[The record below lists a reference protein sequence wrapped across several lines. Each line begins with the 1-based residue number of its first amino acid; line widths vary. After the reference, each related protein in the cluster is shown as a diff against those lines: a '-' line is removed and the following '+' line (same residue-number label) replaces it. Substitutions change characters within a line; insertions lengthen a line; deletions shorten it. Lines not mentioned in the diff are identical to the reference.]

1 MREILEI
8 LEAAL
13 GERYGAPALLG
24 EGGMSV
30 VFRALDRKHDRAVAI
45 KVLRPELAVTLG
57 GERFLS
63 EIRICA
69 QLSHPHI
76 LPLYDSGS
84 AGSLLYYIMPLVDGE
99 SLRAR
104 LAREGALLV
113 EDALHIARG
122 VAAALDYAHG
132 RGIVHRDIKPENV
145 MLCAGE
151 PLVAD
156 FGVARAI
163 TSAEKTRHTSP
174 GFAVGTPVYM
184 SPEQACGEPDLDGRS
199 DLYSLGCVLYE
210 MLTGRPPYDGATAMA
225 ITAAKLSEEPPP
237 VGAHRPVSAALEA
250 VVSRA
255 LARRPEERFATAREL
270 AQALAGGAYPLAS
283 IDAETSSTGEQ
294 MEAPLGSIAVLPFVN
309 QGGDEEDEFLSD
321 GLTEDLIHLLGT
333 VEGLHV
339 VARTTA
345 YAFKGTTEDVR
356 AIGRRLN
363 IGAVLEGSVRRAGNR
378 LRVTT
383 RLVKAADG
391 YQLWSERFDR
401 TLDDVFAVQDEIAQA
416 TVRALESRLLGRSAA
431 ATARSREAHELYL
444 RGRRA
449 WNLRTEEGLKASVEY
464 LKSALDADPG
474 YALAHAALADS
485 YATLGT
491 YGVQA
496 AHEVMPLAEQAAER
510 ALEIEPDLAE
520 ALTSL
525 GCVKA
530 SYRWQWSEAETLFRR
545 AIAARPGY
553 ATAHQ
558 WLAMN
563 CLVPGRRFDE
573 ARAALDQALRYDPLN
588 PSIRVSQGLVEHFA
602 GNGAAAVETCRRAI
616 EADPG
621 FGMARYFLGRA
632 LSAMGRYAEAIA
644 AFGRAAELTG
654 ASPEIAGS
662 LGHALARLGR
672 SGQAVEKLTELE
684 ARSRERYVSPV
695 LLALVAIGL
704 DDRDRALAE
713 LERAVEE
720 RSIQLTWIALRP
732 SFAPLRNEPRFR
744 AVLAH
749 AGLADTSS

>member
-1 MREILEI
+1 MQGI
-8 LEAAL
+8 LEAVRPAL
-13 GERYGAPALLG
+13 GERYDEPALLG

-30 VFRALDRKHDRAVAI
+30 VFRAVDRKHDRAVAI
-45 KVLRPELAVTLG
+45 KVLRPELAIALG
-57 GERFLS
+57 AERFLT

-104 LAREGALLV
+104 LSREGALAI

-151 PLVAD
+151 PIVAD
-156 FGVARAI
+156 FGVAKAI
-163 TSAEKTRHTSP
+163 SSAEKTRHTSP

-199 DLYSLGCVLYE
+199 DIYSLGCVLYE
-210 MLTGRPPYDGATAMA
+210 MLTGTVPFDGETAMA
-225 ITAAKLSEEPPP
+225 ITAAKLSDAPPP
-237 VGAHRPVSAALEA
+237 VAARRPVAAALEA
-250 VVSRA
+250 VVARA
-255 LARRPEERFATAREL
+255 LAPQPAQRFATAREL
-270 AQALAGGAYPLAS
+270 ARALAGGAYPLA
-283 IDAETSSTGEQ
+283 TF
-294 MEAPLGSIAVLPFVN
+294 EAPTDPAPEAVPQAPLASVAVLPFVN
-309 QGGDEEDEFLSD
+309 QGGEEDDEFFSD
-321 GLTEDLIHLLGT
+321 GLTEDLIHLLGS

-345 YAFKGTTEDVR
+345 YAFKDTSEDVR

-383 RLVKAADG
+383 RLIKTADG

-431 ATARSREAHELYL
+431 SAARNREAHELYL

-464 LKSALDADPG
+464 LKSAIGVDPN

-485 YATLGT
+485 YATLGV

-496 AHEVMPLAEQAAER
+496 AHEVMPLAEHAAER
-510 ALEIEPDLAE
+510 ALQIEPDLAE
-520 ALTSL
+520 ALTAL

-530 SYRWQWSEAETLFRR
+530 CYRWEWNQAEALFRR

-563 CLVPGRRFDE
+563 VLAPGRRFAE
-573 ARAALDQALRYDPLN
+573 ARAALADALRYDPLN

-602 GNGAAAVETCRRAI
+602 GDSAAAVETYRRAI

-632 LSAMGRYAEAIA
+632 LSAMGRHAEAVA
-644 AFGRAAELTG
+644 AFGRAAEL
-654 ASPEIAGS
+654 AGS
-662 LGHALARLGR
+662 SPDLAGALGYSLARLAR
-672 SGQAVEKLTELE
+672 REAALEKLAELE

-695 LLALVAIGL
+695 LTALVAIGL
-704 DDRDRALAE
+704 GDRERALAD
-713 LERAVEE
+713 LERAADQ
-720 RSIQLTWIALRP
+720 RSIQLIWVALRP
-732 SFAPLRNEPRFR
+732 SFAVLRDEPRFR
-744 AVLAH
+744 AVLERTGLV
-749 AGLADTSS
+749 AG